1 MNMPNMNK
9 LKQIFCNLNYH
20 WCKRLSRHKSA
31 EVEAYSGLIGFSN
44 KVCLLLGSRG
54 IYSELSILYALFRF
68 ELNVRWK
75 TDHAGVSIWF
85 GLLGF
90 DVGLHFHDTRHWDN
104 ENDRWEV
111 YEEDGE

>member
-1 MNMPNMNK
+1 MPNMNK

-20 WCKRLSRHKSA
+20 WCKRLSKHKSA

-44 KVCLLLGSRG
+44 KVFISLWSRAFDFE
-54 IYSELSILYALFRF
+54 ISILNALFHL
-68 ELNVRWK
+68 ELEIRWK
-75 TDHAGVSIWF
+75 SDHAGVSLWL

-90 DVGLHFHDTRHWDN
+90 DVGLHFYDIRHWDR

-111 YEEDGE
+111 YEEDVE